1 MIAVRRTQDLTL
13 AAAGVLGAYVA
24 FCVLVWLH
32 GESPRSMLVLLFEGT
47 WGTAYG
53 AGQVLFKATPLLAT
67 GLAVHVA
74 LRAGLF
80 NIGAEGQLAIASLAV
95 GAVGAHLPV
104 GLPGVVGVPLLLLVA
119 MLAGAIW
126 ALPPAILRVRFNA
139 HEVIGTIMMNRIADA
154 TIGLGLSLGLAQA
167 ASVRTADLAPGARIP
182 RLDRLIPAFRGSAA
196 SFALLV
202 VLALCAV
209 VIVLLPK
216 TRAGREQELVAQNP
230 DACRAEKIPVGRRLA
245 EALVFSGALAGLASA
260 GTVLGYKGYYE
271 NGLGA
276 GAGFGGLAV
285 ALLARGR
292 LAGLVFAALL
302 FATLQQGGLALN
314 AHVPM
319 EVMTVIQGVAIVFVA
334 LADTRVRQMVVKR

>member
-1 MIAVRRTQDLTL
+1 VKTGALSTLTGI
-13 AAAGVLGAYVA
+13 AAAWIA
-24 FCVLVWLH
+24 FTLLVWAY
-32 GESPRSMLVLLFEGT
+32 GESPREISAQLFQGT

-80 NIGAEGQLAIASLAV
+80 NIGAEGQLAVASLAAGV
-95 GAVGAHLPV
+95 CGARLPAA
-104 GLPGVVGVPLLLLVA
+104 LPAIVGVPIVLGVA

-126 ALPPAILRVRFNA
+126 ALPPAVLRVRYGA
-139 HEVIGTIMMNRIADA
+139 HEVIGTIMMNRISDA
-154 TIGLGLSLGLAQA
+154 AIGLALSLGLAMP
-167 ASVRTADLAPGARIP
+167 ASVRTAELAAGARLP
-182 RLDRLIPAFRGSAA
+182 RLDRLISAFRGSAA
-196 SFALLV
+196 SVALLV
-202 VLALCAV
+202 VAAV
-209 VIVLLPK
+209 CVVVMVFLPR
-216 TRAGREQELVAQNP
+216 TRAGKEQELVAWNAE
-230 DACRAEKIPVGRRLA
+230 ACRAEHVPVARRLA
-245 EALVFSGALAGLASA
+245 EALVFSGGLAGLASA

-271 NGLGA
+271 LGLGA

-292 LAGLVFAALL
+292 IAGLFFAALL

-319 EVMTVIQGVAIVFVA
+319 EMMTVIQGVVIVAVA
-334 LADTRVRQMVVKR
+334 LADARVRGALLRRAPA

>member
-1 MIAVRRTQDLTL
+1 MKRDLTL
-13 AAAGVLGAYVA
+13 ALAGVLAAYIA
-24 FCVLVWLH
+24 FCVLVWTY
-32 GESPRSMLVLLFEGT
+32 GEAPIPSLVILVRGT

-53 AGQVLFKATPLLAT
+53 VGQVLFKATPLLAT

-80 NIGAEGQLAIASLAV
+80 NIGAEGQLAVASLA
-95 GAVGAHLPV
+95 A
-104 GLPGVVGVPLLLLVA
+104 GVVGSRLPASLPMILGVPIVLSAA
-119 MLAGAIW
+119 MVAGAIW

-154 TIGLGLSLGLAQA
+154 AIALGLSLGLAMP
-167 ASVRTADLAPGARIP
+167 ASVRTADLAPSARLP
-182 RLDRLIPAFRGSAA
+182 RLERLFSAFRGSAA
-196 SFALLV
+196 SVALLV
-202 VLALCAV
+202 VGTVC
-209 VIVLLPK
+209 VLVLIYLPR
-216 TRAGREQELVAQNP
+216 TRAGKEQELVGWNP
-230 DACRAEKIPVGRRLA
+230 EACRAEHVPVGRRLG
-245 EALVFSGALAGLASA
+245 EALVLSGALAGLASA

-271 NGLGA
+271 LGLGA

-292 LAGLVFAALL
+292 IAGLFFAALL

-319 EVMTVIQGVAIVFVA
+319 EVMTVIQGVAIVAVA
-334 LADTRVRQMVVKR
+334 LAEARVRFAKGAPA